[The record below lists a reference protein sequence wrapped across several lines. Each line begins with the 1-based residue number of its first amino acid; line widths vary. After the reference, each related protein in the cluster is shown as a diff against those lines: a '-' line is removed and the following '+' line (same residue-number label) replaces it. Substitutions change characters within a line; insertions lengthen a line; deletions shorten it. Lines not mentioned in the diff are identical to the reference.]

1 MIEIDVE
8 NELNLKV
15 FINGIP
21 NIDNIPPEKRES
33 IIHVLELEIWNFY
46 NGKEKPWEK
55 RNNKYC

>member
-21 NIDNIPPEKRES
+21 NIDNIPPEKWES

-46 NGKEKPWEK
+46 NDEK
-55 RNNKYC
+55 